1 MTSRRDNIFR
11 INLFYL
17 SPSLKKNSH
26 IIFNMKTPA
35 IRPLSEE
42 LANTAK
48 NELNENPKKIVD
60 DLEALRSWMAK
71 QQHINGRTDDQF
83 LIAFLRG
90 CKYSLERAKEKI
102 DMYYT
107 VRTAIPEFFSA
118 RDVHLPKMQA
128 IMELG

>member
-1 MTSRRDNIFR
+1 MR
-11 INLFYL
+11 
-17 SPSLKKNSH
+17 
-26 IIFNMKTPA
+26 TPA

-42 LANTAK
+42 LANKAK
-48 NELNENPKKIVD
+48 NELNENPKKICD
-60 DLEALRSWMAK
+60 DLDAMREWMSK
-71 QQHINGRTDDQF
+71 QPHIKGRADDQF

-118 RDVHLPKMQA
+118 RDVALPKMQA
-128 IMELG
+128 IMQLG